1 MIVKEVLEGEISLE
15 DLSKKYTVS
24 VKYIRHWVKMCSNIY
39 FSAGVEQEEHK
50 SGFLDQPAESSNR
63 YHSAIKFER
72 KILSKI
78 HHHSFGYVSV
88 SCL

>member
-39 FSAGVEQEEHK
+39 FSAGVEQEEHRN
-50 SGFLDQPAESSNR
+50 GFVDQPAEGSKR
-63 YHSAIKFER
+63 YYSAMLFV
-72 KILSKI
+72 LT
-78 HHHSFGYVSV
+78 
-88 SCL
+88 